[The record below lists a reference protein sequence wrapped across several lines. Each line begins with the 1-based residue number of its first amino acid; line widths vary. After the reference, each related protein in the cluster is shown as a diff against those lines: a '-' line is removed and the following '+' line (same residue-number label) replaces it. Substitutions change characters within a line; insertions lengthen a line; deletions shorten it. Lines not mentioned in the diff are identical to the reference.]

1 MHPNYARIYAAVRR
15 IPRGRVATYGQVAR
29 LAGLP
34 RHARQVGYALHA
46 LPEGTD
52 VPWQRVVNAAG
63 AVSPR
68 ADPRF
73 AGEQRT
79 RLEREGVVFNGNG
92 RIALVRHQWDR
103 TVPAPEAGPPPRG
116 KIRVSPAS
124 ARG

>member
-1 MHPNYARIYAAVRR
+1 MSGNYRRIYAAVRR
-15 IPRGRVATYGQVAR
+15 IPRGRVATYGQVAT

-46 LPEGTD
+46 LPEGSG

-92 RIALVRHQWDR
+92 RIALSRYQWGR
-103 TVPAPEAGPPPRG
+103 AVIAPEAGPPPRG
-116 KIRVSPAS
+116 KNRVSPAS
-124 ARG
+124 GSR